1 MINMMRMER
10 DEVPKQEKIEIV
22 EEIKEKLDS
31 AKIAILTE
39 FQGLNVAE
47 MTELRRLFRD
57 ADIDYKV
64 YKNTLT
70 RIAAHELGVGDI
82 DNYLLGT
89 TALAFGNDPVSP
101 AKIVKN
107 FRAKHRNFRV
117 KAGILDKRL
126 IASDDVIALADIPP
140 REILFAMIMGAM
152 QSPISGLLNVIQAPA
167 RNFIFILK
175 NLAEQKDQPAE
186 ETGESDGEKGGESMA
201 ITKEE
206 IIETI
211 GNMTVLELSQ
221 LVKDMESKFGVSAA
235 MPMAGAFMPAQ
246 GGEAAQEAEEEEQTE
261 FSVIL
266 VASGE
271 KKIQVIKEVR
281 AITSLALKD
290 AKALVDEAP
299 SAVKEGIG
307 KEEAEELK
315 AKLEAAGATVELK

>member
-1 MINMMRMER
+1 
-10 DEVPKQEKIEIV
+10 
-22 EEIKEKLDS
+22 
-31 AKIAILTE
+31 
-39 FQGLNVAE
+39 VAE

-70 RIAAHELGVGDI
+70 RIAAHELGVNDI

-101 AKIVKN
+101 AKIVKD
-107 FRAKHRNFRV
+107 FQAKHRNFVV
-117 KAGILDKRL
+117 KAGILAKRL

-140 REILFAMIMGAM
+140 REVLFAMIMGAM
-152 QSPISGLLNVIQAPA
+152 QSPISGLLSVIQAPA
-167 RNFIFILK
+167 RNFMYILK
-175 NLAEQKDQPAE
+175 SLAEQKDQPAE
-186 ETGESDGEKGGESMA
+186 ETDESDSEKGGEEMA

-235 MPMAGAFMPAQ
+235 MPMAGIMPAQ
-246 GGEAAQEAEEEEQTE
+246 GAEAAQEAEEEEQTE
-261 FSVIL
+261 L
-266 VASGE
+266 VNSGE

-281 AITSLALKD
+281 AVTSLALKD
-290 AKALVDEAP
+290 AKTLVDEAP
-299 SAVKEGIG
+299 STVKEGIG